1 MRENM
6 EKLVLN
12 FDKEGLDMIRDL
24 WKRNGVIF
32 DMDKPGDRRMFISNL
47 NCIFEN
53 QKFDYLLENNYLLN
67 VFTQAFGDGEKKVNM
82 VELYNNL
89 EREADNGTILYAISA

>member
-1 MRENM
+1 MERN
-6 EKLVLN
+6 EKLILN

-24 WKRNGVIF
+24 WKKNGVIF
-32 DMDKPGDRRMFISNL
+32 DMDKPADRRMFISNL

-53 QKFDYLLENNYLLN
+53 QKFDYLLEDNYLLN

-89 EREADNGTILYAISA
+89 EKEADNGTILYAITA

>member
-1 MRENM
+1 MERN
-6 EKLVLN
+6 EKLILN

-24 WKRNGVIF
+24 WKKNGVIF
-32 DMDKPGDRRMFISNL
+32 DMDKPADRRMFISNL

-53 QKFDYLLENNYLLN
+53 QKFDYLLEDNYLLN

-89 EREADNGTILYAISA
+89 EKEADNGNILYAITA